1 MQAKAAE
8 RQQGDLR
15 MQARED
21 LTNVQ
26 FSILIRKEKRP
37 HVCDLILHWWNI
49 SQSDIHFG

>member
-26 FSILIRKEKRP
+26 FSILIRKEKLP
-37 HVCDLILHWWNI
+37 HVRAGPTVRSCLA
-49 SQSDIHFG
+49 STSDEN